1 MTIRKLIKYIY
12 FDLEESVLEVYKNS
26 KEVFNST
33 KSESLMTLN
42 EVLRK
47 KYINFYLHKDDIH
60 YGDKDVLSVDIN

>member
-1 MTIRKLIKYIY
+1 MTIGKLIKCIY

-42 EVLRK
+42 GVLRK
-47 KYINFYLHKDDIH
+47 KYINFYVHKDSIH
-60 YGDKDVLSVDIN
+60 YGDKNVLSVDVN